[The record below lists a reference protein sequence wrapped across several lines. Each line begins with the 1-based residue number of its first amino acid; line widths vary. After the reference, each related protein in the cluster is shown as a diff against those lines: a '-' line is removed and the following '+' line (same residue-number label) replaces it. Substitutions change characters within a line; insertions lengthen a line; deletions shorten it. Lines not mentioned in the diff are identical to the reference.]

1 MVRHLCKNSSVENRE
16 KESGV
21 TKMQRISS
29 QMNNNNTQSSLRLQ
43 ESRLNA
49 ANNQI
54 GSQRRIQQLRQDPI
68 AAGHLVRYQSY
79 LQRVNQY
86 EKNALTLSDQFS
98 LREGYMT
105 DSLDI
110 MQRVR
115 ELAVTGANGIYN
127 KEDLKNMATEVDE
140 LLKALVQ
147 NANAVSADG
156 NSIFAGTNTKTTA
169 FDIEMGNVEGS
180 GIPLIQNVRYNGNNN
195 INLVE
200 VDEGKY
206 LQNDNIGDKT
216 FWAEHQQLFGGRDAL
231 NWQSSSNNVISI
243 DGVEIQINQGDNI
256 YAVVSKIND
265 SAAAV
270 KASVDPIRNALNLET
285 TDARQ
290 LWLQDVSG
298 NTLEELGIIKDSSQ
312 LPPYNI
318 ATGTRVSGG
327 SMFDAVI
334 AFRNALLSGD
344 QEAIGSRVL
353 GSLDQGIDSL
363 VTRIAKSGAEYERA
377 QLNATRNGKL
387 ALDVTQMVSREGD
400 LDFTKAITDLKML
413 DYTNQATLSQA
424 GKMYSSTLL
433 NYMR

>member
-1 MVRHLCKNSSVENRE
+1 
-16 KESGV
+16 
-21 TKMQRISS
+21 MQRISS

-400 LDFTKAITDLKML
+400 LDFTKVITDLKML

>member
-1 MVRHLCKNSSVENRE
+1 
-16 KESGV
+16 
-21 TKMQRISS
+21 MQRISS

-98 LREGYMT
+98 VREGYMT

-180 GIPLIQNVRYNGNNN
+180 GVPLIQNVRYNGNNN
-195 INLVE
+195 INQVE

-231 NWQSSSNNVISI
+231 NWQSSSNNIISI

-265 SAAAV
+265 SDAAV

>member
-1 MVRHLCKNSSVENRE
+1 M
-16 KESGV
+16 
-21 TKMQRISS
+21 TRISS

-43 ESRLNA
+43 ESRLNR

-54 GSQRRIQQLRQDPI
+54 GSQHRIQSLRDDPI

-79 LQRVNQY
+79 LGRVKQF
-86 EKNALTLSDQFS
+86 EKNALTLSDQFQV
-98 LREGYMT
+98 REGYMT

-127 KEDLKNMATEVDE
+127 KEDLSNMATEVDE
-140 LLKALVQ
+140 LLKALIQ

-156 NSIFAGTNTKTTA
+156 NSIFAGTNTKATA

-180 GIPLIQNVRYNGNNN
+180 GVPLIQNVRYNGN
-195 INLVE
+195 IDVNLVE

-206 LQNDNIGDKT
+206 LQNDNAGIKT
-216 FWAEHQQLFGGRDAL
+216 FWAENQQIFGGRDASA
-231 NWQSSSNNVISI
+231 WQASSDTVISV
-243 DGVEIQINQGDNI
+243 DGVDIQIKQGDNL
-256 YAVVSKIND
+256 YALVAKIND
-265 SAAAV
+265 SGAAV
-270 KASVDPIRNALNLET
+270 KASVDQVRNSLNLAT

-290 LWLQDVSG
+290 LWLQDKEGSA
-298 NTLEELGIIKDSSQ
+298 LQELGIIKDSSQ

-318 ATGTRVSGG
+318 GEGTRVSGG
-327 SMFDAVI
+327 SMFDTVI
-334 AFRNALLSGD
+334 AFRNALLAGD
-344 QEAIGSRVL
+344 QESIGGRVL
-353 GSLDQGIDSL
+353 GALDKGIDSL
-363 VTRIAKSGAEYERA
+363 VTRIAKSGSEYERA
-377 QLNATRNGKL
+377 QLNATRSSKL

>member
-1 MVRHLCKNSSVENRE
+1 
-16 KESGV
+16 
-21 TKMQRISS
+21 MQRISS

-43 ESRLNA
+43 ESRLNK

-54 GSQRRIQQLRQDPI
+54 GSQRRIGQLREDPI

-86 EKNALTLSDQFS
+86 EKNALTLTDQFS
-98 LREGYMT
+98 VREGYMT

-127 KEDLKNMATEVDE
+127 KEDLSNMATEVDE
-140 LLKALVQ
+140 LLKALIQ

-156 NSIFAGTNTKTTA
+156 NSIFAGTNTKATA

-180 GIPLIQNVRYNGNNN
+180 GVPLIQNVRYNGN
-195 INLVE
+195 IDVNLVE

-206 LQNDNIGDKT
+206 LQNDNAGIKT
-216 FWAEHQQLFGGRDAL
+216 FWAENQQIFGGRDASA
-231 NWQSSSNNVISI
+231 WQASSDTVISV
-243 DGVEIQINQGDNI
+243 DGVDIQIKQGDNL
-256 YAVVSKIND
+256 YALVAKIND
-265 SAAAV
+265 SGAAV
-270 KASVDPIRNALNLET
+270 KASVDPVRNSLNLAT

-290 LWLQDVSG
+290 LWLQDKEGSA
-298 NTLEELGIIKDSSQ
+298 LQELGIIKDSSQ
-312 LPPYNI
+312 LPPYNLGE
-318 ATGTRVSGG
+318 GTRVSGG
-327 SMFDAVI
+327 SMFDTVI
-334 AFRNALLSGD
+334 AFRNALLAGD
-344 QEAIGSRVL
+344 QESIGGRVL
-353 GSLDQGIDSL
+353 GALDKGIDSL
-363 VTRIAKSGAEYERA
+363 VTRIAKSGSEYERA
-377 QLNATRNGKL
+377 QLNATRSSKL